1 MNKGFSNM
9 DYYNYGNQLNPQFP
23 QMQLQQPQAQQCP
36 CNMLIYSQGKEAA
49 KAYPMAPERTG
60 FFLDD
65 QGPYLYR
72 KTTDKYGRTVE
83 FKSFRLEEEPEEEIV
98 SPASNIVTKD
108 EFDKFTNDI
117 NGSIQNLMK
126 SMLDLQNSINK
137 PKHYNNSNQGKKVN
151 GNVQ

>member
-9 DYYNYGNQLNPQFP
+9 DYYNYGNQLNPQFS
-23 QMQLQQPQAQQCP
+23 QMQLQQSQPQQCP

-83 FKSFRLEEEPEEEIV
+83 FKSFRLEEEPEEELAA
-98 SPASNIVTKD
+98 PTSNFVTRD
-108 EFDKFTNDI
+108 DFNSFATSINDTL
-117 NGSIQNLMK
+117 SELKSLM
-126 SMLDLQNSINK
+126 SQNK
-137 PKHYNNSNQGKKVN
+137 PKHYNNNNQGKKVN
-151 GNVQ
+151 GNVQQ

>member
-1 MNKGFSNM
+1 MNKGISNM

-23 QMQLQQPQAQQCP
+23 QMQLQQSQPQQCP

-65 QGPYLYR
+65 QEPYLYR

-83 FKSFRLEEEPEEEIV
+83 FKSFRLEEEPEEEVV
-98 SPASNIVTKD
+98 SPVSNFVTRDDFNSFASSI
-108 EFDKFTNDI
+108 NDTL
-117 NGSIQNLMK
+117 SELKSLM
-126 SMLDLQNSINK
+126 SQNK
-137 PKHYNNSNQGKKVN
+137 PKHYNNNNQGKKVN
-151 GNVQ
+151 NNG

>member
-9 DYYNYGNQLNPQFP
+9 DYYNYGNQLNPQFQ
-23 QMQLQQPQAQQCP
+23 QMQLQQSQPQQCP

-65 QGPYLYR
+65 QEPYLYR

-98 SPASNIVTKD
+98 APTSNFVTRDDFNSFASSI
-108 EFDKFTNDI
+108 NDTL
-117 NGSIQNLMK
+117 SELKSLM
-126 SMLDLQNSINK
+126 SQNK
-137 PKHYNNSNQGKKVN
+137 PKHYNNNNQGKKVN
-151 GNVQ
+151 GNVQQ